1 MEVRGTPHPRAGQ
14 GSSRSSRRKLPRHIE
29 KLKAQTEQRK
39 KSGLEQSLPT
49 LNRDLER
56 NKSTELVQNEY
67 SESFSESSETE
78 SQRDNG
84 MDFVGFKKTRD
95 FGDFVTFSNSPS
107 QV

>member
-1 MEVRGTPHPRAGQ
+1 MEVRGTPHPRAGP

-29 KLKAQTEQRK
+29 KLKAQAEQRK

-49 LNRDLER
+49 LNLER

-78 SQRDNG
+78 SQQDNG